1 MQTWFSRNGDA
12 GSEATNG
19 QPVVAELIDVP
30 TPATNGENGDHFSEA
45 DDTPP
50 RELTLLSQAHQA
62 IAQVHGLDE
71 IKGIRDKAEA
81 VRKYAQSVG
90 MGLELQNYAA
100 EVKLRAERKAGELLA
115 QLQLH
120 GGDRK
125 SQKAE
130 DRPKLEDIG
139 ITKDQ
144 SSRWQLA
151 AAISEREF
159 EKYVAQTKSTY
170 GEVTTA
176 GLLRVA
182 KKVVAKKRRKDKLKH
197 GREMAVESEAALA
210 MVTSLSALG
219 EQGTRFSCLYANPL
233 WVADEN
239 ESQSFLE
246 QLIALPVGELCAEN
260 AHLHLWVSED
270 CLFESQRLMKA
281 WGFRFAGGFV
291 WVKSKGGPGTYW
303 RPAHEHLLLG
313 VRGSLPFRDKSSA
326 SWLRAAR
333 SAQDSKP
340 EAIRKLIERVSPGPY
355 LELFGQKAV
364 EGWTVFRSE
373 LAPINQG
380 EA

>member
-1 MQTWFSRNGDA
+1 MQTWFSRNGDVV
-12 GSEATNG
+12 SETKDD
-19 QPVVAELIDVP
+19 QPVIAERIDVP
-30 TPATNGENGDHFSEA
+30 TPVTNSENGDRFSEP
-45 DDTPP
+45 DDATP
-50 RELTLLSQAHQA
+50 RELALLSQAHQA
-62 IAQVHGLDE
+62 IAQVQGLDE

-81 VRKYAQSVG
+81 VRKYPQSVG

-115 QLQLH
+115 QMQLH

-130 DRPKLEDIG
+130 ARPKLEDIG

-144 SSRWQLA
+144 SSRWQLTA
-151 AAISEREF
+151 VISEREF
-159 EKYVAQTKSTY
+159 EKYVAQTKSTN

-182 KKVVAKKRRKDKLKH
+182 KKVVAKKRRKDKQRQS
-197 GREMAVESEAALA
+197 RETPEPSDTAPDV
-210 MVTSLSALG
+210 VRSLSVLV

-233 WVADEN
+233 WVADDEK
-239 ESQSFLE
+239 SRSLLE
-246 QLIALPVGELCAEN
+246 QLTALPVGDLCEEN

-270 CLFESQRLMKA
+270 CLFESQRLMQA

-291 WVKSKGGPGTYW
+291 WVKSQSGRGTYW

-313 VRGSLPFRDKSSA
+313 VRGSLPFRGKSAA

-333 SAQDSKP
+333 STHDSKP
-340 EAIRKLIERVSPGPY
+340 EAIRKLIERVSHGPY
-355 LELFGQKAV
+355 LELFGRKAI
-364 EGWTVFRSE
+364 EGWTVFSSE
-373 LAPINQG
+373 LVPSTQG
-380 EA
+380 DA